1 MDKIKLV
8 VYNEYALGY
17 ILPQQP
23 NLVCIL
29 SNSILRGA
37 PLKVCNTPY
46 PISFNDKVRLASER
60 GAPLKVCNT
69 PYPISF
75 NDKVR
80 LASEKDFEDYRVC
93 FEGFDNPEMYEF
105 DSNVNKE

>member
-17 ILPQQP
+17 ILPQRP
-23 NLVCIL
+23 NQVCIL
-29 SNSILRGA
+29 ANSILRGA
-37 PLKVCNTPY
+37 SLRVYDEPY
-46 PISFNDKVRLASER
+46 PIGCNDK
-60 GAPLKVCNT
+60 
-69 PYPISF
+69 I
-75 NDKVR
+75 R

-105 DSNVNKE
+105 DDANR

>member
-46 PISFNDKVRLASER
+46 PISFNDKVRLAS
-60 GAPLKVCNT
+60 K
-69 PYPISF
+69 
-75 NDKVR
+75 
-80 LASEKDFEDYRVC
+80 KDFEDYRVC

>member
-23 NLVCIL
+23 NQVCIL
-29 SNSILRGA
+29 ANSILRGA

-46 PISFNDKVRLASER
+46 PISFND
-60 GAPLKVCNT
+60 N
-69 PYPISF
+69 
-75 NDKVR
+75 VR

-105 DSNVNKE
+105 DSANK

>member
-23 NLVCIL
+23 NQVCIL
-29 SNSILRGA
+29 ANSILRGA
-37 PLKVCNTPY
+37 PLKVYNTPY
-46 PISFNDKVRLASER
+46 PISFNDK
-60 GAPLKVCNT
+60 
-69 PYPISF
+69 I
-75 NDKVR
+75 R

-93 FEGFDNPEMYEF
+93 FEGFDNPKMYEF
-105 DSNVNKE
+105 DGNVNKE